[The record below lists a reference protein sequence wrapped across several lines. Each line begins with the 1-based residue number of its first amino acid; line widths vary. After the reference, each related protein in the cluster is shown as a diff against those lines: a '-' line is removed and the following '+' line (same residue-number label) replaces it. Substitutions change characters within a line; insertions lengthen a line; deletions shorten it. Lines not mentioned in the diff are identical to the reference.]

1 MSDEPRLPLWQWIL
15 LAVAPG
21 LICDVL
27 GAFRMA
33 LGQARDV
40 EAIEMLILLT
50 MLAAPLLG
58 LAYLIVLG
66 RRYVRAG
73 ESGSGSVWL
82 FVLGYGFVNVLLW
95 GAGCAMFLSEF
106 KLDFR

>member
-1 MSDEPRLPLWQWIL
+1 MPDEARPLWQWIL

-33 LGQARDV
+33 LGDADV
-40 EAIEMLILLT
+40 EALEMLIMLT
-50 MLAAPLLG
+50 MLAAPLFG
-58 LAYLIVLG
+58 IVYLVVLG
-66 RRYVRAG
+66 RRYVRA
-73 ESGSGSVWL
+73 ESGSVVL
-82 FVLGYGFVNVLLW
+82 FVLGYGALNVLLW

-106 KLDFR
+106 KMDFR